1 MRAPMILGKEKLIPT
16 FAMIVLLIGTFSAIY
31 VNASQIDKDTITI
44 NGEEYTIDQIFL
56 IAKSKEIETD
66 EGIKSGISLEDL
78 MVKVGIGRMSCSTYT
93 FKAKDGYQQTV
104 DFEILKSGILTDY
117 NRVYFEDTAHA
128 LWVSNVIEIEVK

>member
-1 MRAPMILGKEKLIPT
+1 MRAQMNSGKEKLIPI

-31 VNASQIDKDTITI
+31 VNATQVDKDTITI
-44 NGEEYTIDQIFL
+44 NGEEYTIDQIFS

-66 EGIKSGISLEDL
+66 EGMKSGISLEDL
-78 MVKVGIGRMSCSTYT
+78 MIKVGISCVSCSKYT

-117 NRVYFEDTAHA
+117 SQVYFEDTAHA
-128 LWVSNVIEIEVK
+128 LWVSDIIEIEVK

>member
-1 MRAPMILGKEKLIPT
+1 MRAPMNSGKEKLIPI

-31 VNASQIDKDTITI
+31 VNATQVDKDTITI
-44 NGEEYTIDQIFL
+44 NGEEYTIDQIFS

-66 EGIKSGISLEDL
+66 EGMKSGISLEDL
-78 MVKVGIGRMSCSTYT
+78 MIKVGISCVSCSKYT

-117 NRVYFEDTAHA
+117 SKVYFKDTAHA
-128 LWVSNVIEIEVK
+128 LWVSDVIEIEVK